1 MNYILEVY
9 SHGMFIPITGYAVCD
24 PNKAVT
30 LEFGIDDNFNNPDW
44 MTTNIYKIESHNT
57 ILHTVSEE
65 INQQKDPKV
74 ETFLFDARRDIMT
87 HLDATGFFAAKAS

>member
-9 SHGMFIPITGYAVCD
+9 SHGMFIPITGNAVCE

-44 MTTNIYKIESHNT
+44 MTTNIYKIEGHHA
-57 ILHTVSEE
+57 ILHTVSETM
-65 INQQKDPKV
+65 QQQDPAV
-74 ETFLFDARRDIMT
+74 ETFLFDAKRDIMT
-87 HLDATGFFAAKAS
+87 HLDATGFFASKTS